1 MEERHGAM
9 RRLFRWFFRL
19 VLLVILLAT
28 VLVLFRNPIV
38 RELAERQIREE
49 TGMETVIGRVRIAVK
64 SGAIRVDNVRLIN
77 PPEFGGQLFAD
88 LPDVYIEY
96 DPIALMFRRIRFQRI
111 LFRLDELRVVR
122 DGQGRTNLEAFLHRL
137 DRTGWNE
144 RLTRHGLAC
153 QGVDMVGFSVGRFSY
168 FDARD
173 PQRHEET
180 FIGVRGISVSKPGS
194 IQEVL
199 DEMGSL
205 ARQRGAPQTAQALLG
220 RPPLGIGF

>member
-1 MEERHGAM
+1 V
-9 RRLFRWFFRL
+9 RRLIRWFFRL
-19 VLLVILLAT
+19 VLLVILLVT

-38 RELAERQIREE
+38 REVAERQIREE

-64 SGAIRVDNVRLIN
+64 SAAIRVDNVRLIN

-96 DPIALMFRRIRFQRI
+96 DPFALVFRRIRFQRI

-122 DGQGRTNLEAFLHRL
+122 DGQGRTNLEAFFHRL
-137 DRTGWNE
+137 ERGGWND
-144 RLTRHGLAC
+144 RVTRYGFAC
-153 QGVDMVGFSVGRFSY
+153 QGVDVVGFSVGRVSY

-180 FIGVRGISVSKPGS
+180 FIGVRGISVSKPRS
-194 IQEVL
+194 YQEVL
-199 DEMGSL
+199 DEMSGL

-220 RPPLGIGF
+220 KPPLGVGF